1 MFIRE
6 KGLLGGVSTEA
17 KGIIES
23 HKTWQTYKEGDL
35 IFKEGEEAGHLYM
48 LDDGKVD
55 LLVGKQQ
62 ETRFLAYYPGEVF
75 GWSALL
81 RPHRYLSTA
90 RCMTQSAVSRI
101 SIEAIRRIL
110 EGLPRGRHPDLPE
123 PGRYPGQEI
132 DRGVPGSAGGAQ
144 AGDLWWVGVDLGLLE
159 FGQIQNYAFPR
170 RTP

>member
-1 MFIRE
+1 MFVRE
-6 KGLLGGVSTEA
+6 KGLLRGVSTEA
-17 KGIIES
+17 RGIIES
-23 HKTWQTYKEGDL
+23 HKRRQTYREGDL

-55 LLVGKQQ
+55 LLVGKPQ

-101 SIEAIRRIL
+101 SIEAIRRIVK
-110 EGLPRGRHPDLPE
+110 DYPE
-123 PGRYPGQEI
+123 DGILIYQNLAGILGERLIEAYR
-132 DRGVPGSAGGAQ
+132 DRQAEPKQATYGG
-144 AGDLWWVGVDLGLLE
+144 
-159 FGQIQNYAFPR
+159 
-170 RTP
+170 

>member
-110 EGLPRGRHPDLPE
+110 KDYPEDGILIYQNLAGILGRKLIEAYRDRQAE
-123 PGRYPGQEI
+123 PKQVTY
-132 DRGVPGSAGGAQ
+132 GG
-144 AGDLWWVGVDLGLLE
+144 
-159 FGQIQNYAFPR
+159 
-170 RTP
+170 

>member
-55 LLVGKQQ
+55 LLVGKPQ

-101 SIEAIRRIL
+101 SIEAIRRIVK
-110 EGLPRGRHPDLPE
+110 DYPE
-123 PGRYPGQEI
+123 DGILIYQNLARILGERLIEAYR
-132 DRGVPGSAGGAQ
+132 DRQAEPKQVTYGG
-144 AGDLWWVGVDLGLLE
+144 
-159 FGQIQNYAFPR
+159 
-170 RTP
+170 

>member
-17 KGIIES
+17 RGIIES
-23 HKTWQTYKEGDL
+23 HKTRQTYKEGDL

-55 LLVGKQQ
+55 LLVGKPQ

-101 SIEAIRRIL
+101 SIEAIRRIVKDYPEDGIL
-110 EGLPRGRHPDLPE
+110 IYQNLAGILGRRLIEAYRDRQAE
-123 PGRYPGQEI
+123 PTQAAY
-132 DRGVPGSAGGAQ
+132 AG
-144 AGDLWWVGVDLGLLE
+144 
-159 FGQIQNYAFPR
+159 
-170 RTP
+170 

>member
-17 KGIIES
+17 RGIIES
-23 HKTWQTYKEGDL
+23 HKTRQTYKEGDL

-101 SIEAIRRIL
+101 SIEAIRRIVK
-110 EGLPRGRHPDLPE
+110 DYPE
-123 PGRYPGQEI
+123 DGILIYQNLARILGERLIEAYR
-132 DRGVPGSAGGAQ
+132 DRQAEPKQVTYGG
-144 AGDLWWVGVDLGLLE
+144 
-159 FGQIQNYAFPR
+159 
-170 RTP
+170 

>member
-55 LLVGKQQ
+55 LLVGKPQ

-110 EGLPRGRHPDLPE
+110 KDYPEDGILIYQNLAGILGRKLIEAYRDRQAE
-123 PGRYPGQEI
+123 PKQVTY
-132 DRGVPGSAGGAQ
+132 GG
-144 AGDLWWVGVDLGLLE
+144 
-159 FGQIQNYAFPR
+159 
-170 RTP
+170 

>member
-17 KGIIES
+17 RGIIES
-23 HKTWQTYKEGDL
+23 HKTRQTYKEGDL

-55 LLVGKQQ
+55 LLVGKPQ

-101 SIEAIRRIL
+101 SIEAIRRIVKDYPEDGIL
-110 EGLPRGRHPDLPE
+110 IYQNLARILGERLIEAYRDRQAEPKQATYGR
-123 PGRYPGQEI
+123 
-132 DRGVPGSAGGAQ
+132 
-144 AGDLWWVGVDLGLLE
+144 
-159 FGQIQNYAFPR
+159 
-170 RTP
+170 

>member
-1 MFIRE
+1 M
-6 KGLLGGVSTEA
+6 STEA

-23 HKTWQTYKEGDL
+23 HKTRQTYKEGDL

-110 EGLPRGRHPDLPE
+110 KDYPEDGILIYQNLAGILGRRLIGAYRDRQAE
-123 PGRYPGQEI
+123 PKQMAY
-132 DRGVPGSAGGAQ
+132 GG
-144 AGDLWWVGVDLGLLE
+144 
-159 FGQIQNYAFPR
+159 
-170 RTP
+170 

>member
-17 KGIIES
+17 RGIIES
-23 HKTWQTYKEGDL
+23 HKTRQTYKEGDL

-55 LLVGKQQ
+55 LLVGKPQ

-101 SIEAIRRIL
+101 SIEAIRRIVK
-110 EGLPRGRHPDLPE
+110 DYPE
-123 PGRYPGQEI
+123 DGILIYQNLARILGERLIEAYR
-132 DRGVPGSAGGAQ
+132 DRQAEPKQVTYGG
-144 AGDLWWVGVDLGLLE
+144 
-159 FGQIQNYAFPR
+159 
-170 RTP
+170 

>member
-55 LLVGKQQ
+55 LLVGKPQ

-110 EGLPRGRHPDLPE
+110 KDYPE
-123 PGRYPGQEI
+123 DGILIYQNLAGILGERLIEAYR
-132 DRGVPGSAGGAQ
+132 DRQAEPKQVTYGG
-144 AGDLWWVGVDLGLLE
+144 
-159 FGQIQNYAFPR
+159 
-170 RTP
+170 

>member
-17 KGIIES
+17 RGIIES
-23 HKTWQTYKEGDL
+23 HKTRQTYKEGDL
-35 IFKEGEEAGHLYM
+35 IFKEGEEASHLYM

-55 LLVGKQQ
+55 LLVGKPQ

-101 SIEAIRRIL
+101 SIEAIRRIVK
-110 EGLPRGRHPDLPE
+110 DYPE
-123 PGRYPGQEI
+123 DGILIYQNLARILGERLIEAYR
-132 DRGVPGSAGGAQ
+132 DRQ
-144 AGDLWWVGVDLGLLE
+144 AE
-159 FGQIQNYAFPR
+159 PK
-170 RTP
+170 